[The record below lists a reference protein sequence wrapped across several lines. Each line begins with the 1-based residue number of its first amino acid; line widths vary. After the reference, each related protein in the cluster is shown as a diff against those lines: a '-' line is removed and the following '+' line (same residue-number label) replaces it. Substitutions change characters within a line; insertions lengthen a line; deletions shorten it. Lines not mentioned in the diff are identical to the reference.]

1 MTQQSALLE
10 DFLYC
15 FVLDANQLIML
26 LAIIHIFPFHNLAAI
41 FAVMP
46 RMLAIFLMLM
56 LIFYIFAVMFTQ
68 LYSKAEWNPKH
79 EDRTPEGALDGEQII
94 YFKNLD
100 QSMLTLFQLMTMDEW
115 ATIVRDLQL
124 ADHQFAWFFI
134 IFFIVISGFIMVN
147 LIVAV
152 ICDAIGS
159 LSTSEKEKLQGRY
172 DSEGSHMDIRE
183 QIDVIED
190 QIEGLTRTQAR
201 TLATL
206 EYLMEQMKMEKN
218 KSSDSQL
225 PAKGNAGGK
234 PETSMQKRPNA
245 MKKGLAAD
253 LNLMKSLRKGGFGK
267 AQEGNDKTLR
277 KVVSSNFVKSAREL
291 EQKKLKNN
299 PRFAQSVRNLEA
311 IRKQQ
316 EEEYRSQE
324 MTISEMK
331 NSEWKK

>member
-1 MTQQSALLE
+1 MN
-10 DFLYC
+10 
-15 FVLDANQLIML
+15 ANQLTML
-26 LAIIHIFPFHNLAAI
+26 LAIIHIFPLYNLAAI

-68 LYSKAEWNPKH
+68 LYSKAVWGPEH
-79 EDRTPEGALDGEQII
+79 EDTGLTPESAKYGDQII
-94 YFKNLD
+94 YFKTLD

-115 ATIVRDLQL
+115 ATVVRDLQL
-124 ADHQFAWFFI
+124 AGHQFAWFFI

-172 DSEGSHMDIRE
+172 DSEGSRMDIRE
-183 QIDVIED
+183 QIDMIED

-206 EYLMEQMKMEKN
+206 EYLMENLKMEKN
-218 KSSDSQL
+218 KSSDSKL
-225 PAKGNAGGK
+225 PAKGNDGGK
-234 PETSMQKRPNA
+234 PETSIQKRPNA

-277 KVVSSNFVKSAREL
+277 KAMSSNFVKSAREL
-291 EQKKLKNN
+291 EQKKMRNN
-299 PRFAQSVRNLEA
+299 PRFVQSVRNLEA

-324 MTISEMK
+324 MTTSEMK